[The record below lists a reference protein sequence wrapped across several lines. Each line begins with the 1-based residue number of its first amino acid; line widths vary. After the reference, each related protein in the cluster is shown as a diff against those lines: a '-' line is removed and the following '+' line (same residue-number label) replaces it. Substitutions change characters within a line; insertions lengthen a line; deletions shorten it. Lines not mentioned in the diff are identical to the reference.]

1 MGFKSLV
8 YLQIDGDS
16 ISVMYTDDIQSYME
30 PNITVLYTAPF
41 MQTNTLQLDG
51 VRSGNNLIINAYM
64 GDSLFYSGQID
75 NPDEGV
81 FSGQM
86 FIDVSKNE
94 GETLSWAI
102 DEIEINYNALYTADS
117 FTDDFSNSNSPWFRL
132 GDWDNVGE
140 SVSINNDRLN
150 FNYTNSSKTSL
161 YLITPVGSVKDFSIE
176 LQGGSEG
183 DHSAAFGISRFYD
196 FKNYVSMLLDG
207 DSVYVG
213 YALNNDGDIDI
224 IASAEFN
231 GGSDTKLKF
240 AVEENSS
247 NLSLNV
253 WADDVLVLSGDINNA
268 PEILK
273 SGHIVIGFDG
283 ESVNSYFDYAN
294 LTFTRL
300 KTDLINEEVEPI
312 STYQLYQNYPNPF
325 NPSTTIL
332 YQIPNT
338 DNVSLKIYDILG
350 NVIAALVNE
359 TQTSGK
365 HKVEFNSKGLS
376 SGIYFYRLHT
386 SSYSE
391 TKKLLL
397 LK

>member
-1 MGFKSLV
+1 
-8 YLQIDGDS
+8 
-16 ISVMYTDDIQSYME
+16 
-30 PNITVLYTAPF
+30 
-41 MQTNTLQLDG
+41 
-51 VRSGNNLIINAYM
+51 
-64 GDSLFYSGQID
+64 
-75 NPDEGV
+75 
-81 FSGQM
+81 
-86 FIDVSKNE
+86 
-94 GETLSWAI
+94 
-102 DEIEINYNALYTADS
+102 
-117 FTDDFSNSNSPWFRL
+117 
-132 GDWDNVGE
+132 
-140 SVSINNDRLN
+140 
-150 FNYTNSSKTSL
+150 
-161 YLITPVGSVKDFSIE
+161 
-176 LQGGSEG
+176 
-183 DHSAAFGISRFYD
+183 
-196 FKNYVSMLLDG
+196 MLLDG

-325 NPSTTIL
+325 NPSTTIQ